1 MNFYC
6 TSLSKD
12 KIIAYDST
20 EITKHFHKTSL
31 SESDLVCLEITKR
44 DSFTFDEFEFNSTE
58 GKEFVVID
66 FTEYGYDKTEVDHFY
81 GVNTTEHEEKFP
93 NKEYIKLDEALKKRK
108 IKCYFKRELPKE
120 HRNCEFTIY
129 PIEYPCLHPE
139 EQENSYE
146 SFWGRSTDVF
156 FNWGWSNPSRPKLHA
171 EFYNSAHPMNYSVV
185 SQRNHLEGQIKDSR
199 GLPVVFTQFIPHHS
213 RLHMDEVLHLQRSS
227 RINVSLNGCGVKCF
241 RHAESP
247 SNSLMAL
254 QENSLK
260 WTHEWTDENAIIL
273 PNKNN
278 GEIDAKL
285 SVEKIINS
293 LKNKEELYS
302 KYLNCVRTNNKYRK
316 ENYANQILSLISKS

>member
-12 KIIAYDST
+12 KVIAYDST

-31 SESDLVCLEITKR
+31 NEADLVCLEITKR
-44 DSFTFDEFEFNSTE
+44 DSFIFDEIEFNSTQ

-66 FTEYGYDKTEVDHFY
+66 FTEYGYDNTDVDHFY
-81 GVNTTEHEEKFP
+81 GVNTSEHAGKFP
-93 NKEYIKLDEALKKRK
+93 NTEYLKLDEALKKRK
-108 IKCYFKRELPKE
+108 IKCYFKRELPSNHAKA
-120 HRNCEFTIY
+120 EFTIY
-129 PIEYPCLHPE
+129 PIEYPCLHREEPE
-139 EQENSYE
+139 NNYE
-146 SFWGRSTDVF
+146 SFCGRSTDVF

-171 EFYNSAHPMNYSVV
+171 EFYNSAHPLNYSVV
-185 SQRNHLEGQIKDSR
+185 SQRSHLEGQIKDSR
-199 GLPVVFTQFIPHHS
+199 GLPVIFTQFIPHHS

-227 RINVSLNGCGVKCF
+227 RISVSLNGCGVKCF

-247 SNSLMAL
+247 ANSLMAL

-273 PNKNN
+273 PNKPN
-278 GEIDAKL
+278 GEIDAKA

-293 LKNKEELYS
+293 LKNKEELYAR
-302 KYLNCVRTNNKYRK
+302 YLNCVRTNNKYRK
-316 ENYANQILSLISKS
+316 ENYANQILSLISAS